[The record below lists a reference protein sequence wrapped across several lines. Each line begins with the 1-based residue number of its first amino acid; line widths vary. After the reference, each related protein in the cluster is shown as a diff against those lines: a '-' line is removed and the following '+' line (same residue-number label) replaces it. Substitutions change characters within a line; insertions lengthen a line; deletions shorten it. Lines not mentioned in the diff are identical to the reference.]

1 MTDYPIDGYALRLW
15 STRPTTNL
23 NPGTAVA
30 GVYYYQGG
38 QYRGYMYFFP
48 DGTPL
53 AAPVHDATNG
63 RVFLHFNLSQL
74 RAVLD
79 VLRNE
84 KPLVVYYESATNA
97 ALRSGVEPV
106 GEEEGTGKP

>member
-23 NPGTAVA
+23 NPNTAVA
-30 GVYYYQGG
+30 GIYYYQGG

-53 AAPVHDATNG
+53 AAPIHDATNG

-74 RAVLD
+74 HAVLD

-84 KPLVVYYESATNA
+84 KPLVVYYDSPTSA
-97 ALRSGVEPV
+97 ALRTGVEPI
-106 GEEEGTGKP
+106 GEEEGAGNP